1 MILYPTHKIVQEI
14 LPRKNKQI
22 ICNNLNSLL
31 NNSVKVASN
40 VIKSVKKAM
49 ISCATPSSL
58 INQLEL
64 TKDNEMFAQQHILQ
78 LVTTII
84 VGINYFNAFQLLY
97 VVHLL
102 FWPCHLKPD
111 SDLVLSFYWSQVYY
125 FLFSIPLFLFLF
137 FCFWPS
143 VFDDEGSCRE
153 KSTFFLI
160 HYNFPTRM
168 EALSNHTFQFSTSM
182 Y

>member
-1 MILYPTHKIVQEI
+1 MNLYPTHKIVQEI
-14 LPRKNKQI
+14 LSRKNKQI

-31 NNSVKVASN
+31 NNSFKVASN

-84 VGINYFNAFQLLY
+84 VGINYFNAFKLCCVFTILTLPFKARLRFSAEFLLI
-97 VVHLL
+97 
-102 FWPCHLKPD
+102 
-111 SDLVLSFYWSQVYY
+111 LSM
-125 FLFSIPLFLFLF
+125 LFLIQYPLEIYIFIY
-137 FCFWPS
+137 
-143 VFDDEGSCRE
+143 R
-153 KSTFFLI
+153 
-160 HYNFPTRM
+160 
-168 EALSNHTFQFSTSM
+168 
-182 Y
+182 